1 MTGDRG
7 NDRDNQKIVGL
18 GCLGRNIP
26 ITTFAVS
33 AARVKKNFGSVLRS
47 FIISR
52 ALIGFPASSDGYDE
66 KTLLDQEITTNFCV
80 FHEHF

>member
-26 ITTFAVS
+26 ITTCEV
-33 AARVKKNFGSVLRS
+33 R
-47 FIISR
+47 
-52 ALIGFPASSDGYDE
+52 
-66 KTLLDQEITTNFCV
+66 
-80 FHEHF
+80 